1 MKSPDCFGLDHYT
14 LPTLHKHVSK
24 TGATCL
30 YLRESSFIAVLEII
44 YQDEWYV
51 AINKPNGLLVHRTRI
66 AEEKKEFALQMLR
79 DQLGYLLYPV
89 HRLDRG
95 TSGVLLFAKSPEAA
109 APMVKAFED
118 KQVEKSYF
126 AIVRG
131 YAPEAQ
137 TIDNPIRPDKD
148 HKNRAPQD
156 AITHFTRLGTVELP
170 IPVGRYAT
178 SRYSLV
184 RVSPE
189 TGRMHQIRKHFAHI
203 RHYIVGDKR
212 HGDWRHNKMFLEEL
226 ASPCLL
232 LHAANLYFT
241 HPYTG
246 EPISIKAQMPENML
260 RLCNRFGWDNVIS
273 EQEVLPQPIPQIPG

>member
-1 MKSPDCFGLDHYT
+1 M
-14 LPTLHKHVSK
+14 
-24 TGATCL
+24 
-30 YLRESSFIAVLEII
+30 LEII
-44 YQDEWYV
+44 YEDAHYV

-79 DQLGYLLYPV
+79 DQLGYHLFTV

-109 APMVKAFED
+109 SPIVKAFEERQPD
-118 KQVEKSYF
+118 KTYV

-131 YAPEAQ
+131 YTPEAE

-148 HKNRAPQD
+148 HQHKAAQE
-156 AITHFTRLGTVELP
+156 AVTHYCRLGTVELP
-170 IPVGRYAT
+170 IPVGRYTTA
-178 SRYSLV
+178 RYSLV
-184 RVSPE
+184 KVEPE

-226 ASPCLL
+226 HSPYLL
-232 LHAANLYFT
+232 LHAAELAFAHPFT
-241 HPYTG
+241 GKTVR
-246 EPISIKAQMPENML
+246 IKAQLPDNMR
-260 RLCNRFGWDNVIS
+260 RLCWQFGWEDVLAQ
-273 EQEVLPQPIPQIPG
+273 QESLPQPVPAPTAEVPASPSRPACEPPRHSESRS